1 VGIALEWAHRSWYA
15 GGMAFIRVIEPLEA
29 GDELR
34 AAYEEMRARPMPDV
48 YRAPHGG
55 PAGIIRAHSLDPQLL
70 RITFGASASYRM
82 HGALTW
88 AETELIAASAS
99 RSNGCYY

>member
-1 VGIALEWAHRSWYA
+1 MAMVRP
-15 GGMAFIRVIEPLEA
+15 GMAFIRIIELDEA

-34 AAYEEMRARPMPDV
+34 AAYEGMKNRPMPDV

-55 PAGIIRAHSLDPQLL
+55 PAGIIRAHSLDPHLMKV
-70 RITFGASASYRM
+70 TFAASGISRV

-88 AETELIAASAS
+88 AEQELIAATAS
-99 RSNGCYY
+99 QRNGCFY